1 MKKIFTYIILPLGII
16 AFAYLSFKSIEKPIV
31 FEKEKKARETICI
44 ERMKEIRT
52 LQIAYK
58 SVHSKFTA
66 DVDSLINFYKN
77 DSIVVVKQIGSW
89 DDSVAVAQKR
99 VYRDTIKIPVRD
111 TLLKDSKAPIDS
123 IAFIPYSGGQRMIM
137 RSTIAKVSG
146 VDVPLFEAAAP
157 FDILLG
163 DLDRQLL
170 INLKA
175 DRKKMNKYEGLKV
188 GSVDAP
194 NNNAGNWE

>member
-1 MKKIFTYIILPLGII
+1 MKKILTYIILPLLIV
-16 AFAYLSFKSIEKPIV
+16 ALAYFSFKSIEKPIS
-31 FEKEKKARETICI
+31 FERDKTAREAICI

-52 LQIAYK
+52 LQVAYK
-58 SVHSKFTA
+58 SVYNKFTA
-66 DVDSLINFYKN
+66 DVDSLINFYKY
-77 DSIVVVKQIGSW
+77 DSIIVVKQVGSW

-111 TLLKDSKAPIDS
+111 TLLKDARASVDS
-123 IAFIPYSGGQRMIM
+123 IAFIPYSGGKRMIM
-137 RSTIAKVSG
+137 RSVVAKVSG

-157 FDILLG
+157 FDILLNG
-163 DLDRQLL
+163 LERQL
-170 INLKA
+170 IVNLKSE
-175 DRKKMNKYEGLKV
+175 RRRMNKYEGLKV

>member
-1 MKKIFTYIILPLGII
+1 MKNIFTYVILPLGII
-16 AFAYLSFKSIEKPIV
+16 VLAYLSFKSIEKPII
-31 FEKEKKARETICI
+31 FEKERKIREEVCK

-58 SVHSKFTA
+58 SVYSKFTA
-66 DVDSLINFYKN
+66 NVDSLINFYKH

-111 TLLKDSKAPIDS
+111 TLLKGAQTSIDS

-137 RSTIAKVSG
+137 KSTIARVSG

-163 DLDRQLL
+163 GLERQL
-170 INLKA
+170 IVNLNE
-175 DRKKMNKYEGLKV
+175 DRKKSSRYPGLKV